1 MSRLQ
6 AEARSST
13 RLSQMPED
21 VENVSA
27 PILIVILN
35 FLFLEFDIDLQWAA
49 VTWPCTIYVFRAGFE

>member
-1 MSRLQ
+1 MTHHQ

-27 PILIVILN
+27 PNV
-35 FLFLEFDIDLQWAA
+35 A
-49 VTWPCTIYVFRAGFE
+49 TRARLRGSLKASPEDVDGTKPGDSGPL